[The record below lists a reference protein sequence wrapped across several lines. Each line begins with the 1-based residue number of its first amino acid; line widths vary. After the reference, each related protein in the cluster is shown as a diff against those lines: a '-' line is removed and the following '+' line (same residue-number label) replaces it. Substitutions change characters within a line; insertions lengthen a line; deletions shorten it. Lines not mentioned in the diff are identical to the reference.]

1 MYAFQQYCEKCV
13 YSGQF
18 HFRNL
23 IREMTQIYTGMLKEW
38 KQTNIQQLS
47 YIIVEYYTLSINF
60 ILEKHLM
67 ILNI

>member
-1 MYAFQQYCEKCV
+1 
-13 YSGQF
+13 
-18 HFRNL
+18 
-23 IREMTQIYTGMLKEW
+23 MLKEW

-67 ILNI
+67 ILNL